1 VLAQRLKPG
10 DKLGVVAPSSPV
22 TPETEALLQNGISYL
37 GALGLHVVVG
47 RHVHS
52 TALGYC
58 ASPEEKAAD
67 INEMFADHSISGI
80 ICAQGGATSNA
91 SLSHLSWSMIQANP
105 KVFMGMS
112 DITVLL
118 NAIYAET
125 ALVTFHGADLMWG
138 FGRNPSEY
146 DRDGFVRTLMEG
158 RPAAIAPSGERGTIR
173 GGRGEGVALGGNLGC
188 FLKLAGTPFFPDTDG
203 AILFLEAAD
212 ISSEA
217 CDHMFHQLKHMGVFD
232 KVHGVVVGYVD
243 GLQREADSMQ
253 MEAVLRRVSA
263 EYRFPILKVSDFGH
277 NCPNTVVPIGARVRV
292 DADEQTIAQ
301 VEPFVA

>member
-1 VLAQRLKPG
+1 MLAQRLKPG
-10 DKLGVVAPSSPV
+10 DKLGIVAPSSSV
-22 TPETEALLQNGISYL
+22 TPETEALLQNGVSYL
-37 GALGLHVVVG
+37 DALGFHMVVG

-52 TALGYC
+52 TALGSC
-58 ASPEEKAAD
+58 ASPEEKAED
-67 INEMFADHSISGI
+67 INEMFADPSISGI

-91 SLSHLSWSMIQANP
+91 CLTHLSWSTIQANP

-118 NAIYAET
+118 NAIHAKT
-125 ALVTFHGADLMWG
+125 TLVTFHGTDLMWG

-158 RPAAIAPSGERGTIR
+158 RPALVAPNGERRTIR
-173 GGRGEGVALGGNLGC
+173 GGRCEGVALGGNLRC

-212 ISSEA
+212 ISSET
-217 CDHMFHQLKHMGVFD
+217 CDHMFHQLKHMGVFG
-232 KVHGVVVGYVD
+232 KVHGVVVGHVD
-243 GLQREADSMQ
+243 GLQTAADSIQ
-253 MEAVLRRVSA
+253 MEDVLQRVSA

-277 NCPNTVVPIGARVRV
+277 NCPNTVVPIGARVSV
-292 DADEQTIAQ
+292 DADGQTIAQ
-301 VEPFVA
+301 TGPFVA